1 MTGKPPMQA
10 DDPRYLTLLRALR
23 LGHFMNNACDYAG
36 ISYDAVAKWQRRA
49 AAEEERVA
57 RGEDPDPR
65 EQHYV
70 HLVKPLKEARVAA
83 WSRNLQI
90 IQQAADAGTWQ
101 AAAWFMERSNK
112 QWARQT
118 QVTGPE
124 GGPVQVSVTREE
136 LTDRM
141 LSILDSLD
149 DAEDPED
156 DNTD

>member
-1 MTGKPPMQA
+1 MTGKPPIQPT
-10 DDPRYLTLLRALR
+10 DPRYIALLKALK

-49 AAEEERVA
+49 KAEEDRVA
-57 RGEDPDPR
+57 RGEQPNPR

-70 HLVKPLKEARVAA
+70 QLVKPIKEARVAA

-124 GGPVQVSVTREE
+124 GGPVQIAVEREE

-141 LSILDSLD
+141 LTILETL
-149 DAEDPED
+149 EEEERED
-156 DNTD
+156 DNTE